1 MRFYVEQHEVE
12 HAGNEVNPPEPVTGL
27 LVINDYDI
35 WSGSIYLAQN
45 IAQDLA

>member
-1 MRFYVEQHEVE
+1 MSRRPPGCEVYVRFYVEQHEME

-35 WSGSIYLAQN
+35 
-45 IAQDLA
+45 